1 MKLENEA
8 GQMLLLQVL
17 GSDRDNVMEPLQ
29 NFKQLITLHSVM
41 EDGNGAGVGDQ
52 LSESPW
58 LGHSILEASVGQRL
72 FPSTPLKKTNL
83 FKKLILVKYTY
94 NKICYLNDFDML
106 QFSSVKYV
114 HIIGQ
119 S

>member
-29 NFKQLITLHSVM
+29 NFKKLITLHSVM

-58 LGHSILEASVGQRL
+58 LGYSIWKPWLGKGY
-72 FPSTPLKKTNL
+72 FPPPP
-83 FKKLILVKYTY
+83 
-94 NKICYLNDFDML
+94 
-106 QFSSVKYV
+106 
-114 HIIGQ
+114 
-119 S
+119 

>member
-58 LGHSILEASVGQRL
+58 LGYSILEASVGQRL

-94 NKICYLNDFDML
+94 NKICYLNDFYML